1 MASQF
6 DVTIDPE
13 ASWQTKGNSV
23 AESGVFEKLDG
34 VRDIKAFKGVF
45 ITNLD
50 PAAGENLGI
59 RYDGTGGSYA
69 LTPGTTIFLE
79 VRHPAKIRVVGSQGQ
94 VLYSWLAY

>member
-13 ASWQTKGNSV
+13 ASWQTKGNAV

-50 PAAGENLGI
+50 PAAGDELGI
-59 RYDGTGGSYA
+59 AYEGTGGSHQ
-69 LTPGTTIFLE
+69 LLPGDTIFLE
-79 VRHPAKIRVVGSQGQ
+79 VRHPARIRVQGIQGQ